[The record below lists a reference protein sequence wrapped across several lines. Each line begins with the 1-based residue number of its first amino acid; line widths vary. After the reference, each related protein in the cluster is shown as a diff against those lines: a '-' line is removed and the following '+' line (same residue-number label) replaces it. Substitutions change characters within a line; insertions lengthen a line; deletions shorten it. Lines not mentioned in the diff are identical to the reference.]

1 MLVSLNEIK
10 KYISLDDLTVE
21 QIANGLTFAGIEV
34 EEIKH
39 MAEGTNLVIG
49 EVVKCVAHPDSDHL
63 HVLDVNLGE
72 KYGINQ
78 IVCGA
83 PNAREGLKVIVAR
96 VGAKLPKVEIKKGII
111 RGVESNGMCC
121 SLLELGVDSKYLNE
135 KQIAGI
141 EELAKDAPVGE
152 ENVLGYLGLDDVVLN
167 LNVLANRP
175 DLLSVFNV
183 VRELGAIFDREFNIP
198 ESLPVLE
205 NFKTTLKVGSDTD
218 KCTQFSGK
226 EIKGIVIK
234 DSPDWMK
241 RSLEAM
247 GVRSI
252 NNIAD
257 IGNYVMLMTGQ
268 PLHMYDADK
277 LAALSLEA
285 RSDYEGD
292 FVALDEK
299 TYKVLPGDIVIA
311 CNKKPMCLG
320 GVMGSLECAVDEK
333 STHIVI
339 EAASFDGASIRRT
352 SNRLGL
358 ASESSS
364 RFVKGT
370 CHFQAEFVLE
380 FAASLIKE
388 YCEGKEF
395 SNDVHYQQEKYE
407 QVVVHTSVKKI
418 NGRLGTSFSRE
429 DIQGVMDRLH
439 FGLDKSCSD
448 DDLEIRIPK
457 YRLDI
462 SCDADISEEVIRL
475 LGYENVKSE
484 LPCLDVQVGALSL
497 EQERLKNIREYLL
510 NRGLDEC
517 LTYSLVSEKEVG
529 LFNLLN
535 NEEPYVLL
543 NPLTDEHSHF
553 RTHVLHSLLE
563 VANYN
568 IARQAKSLAL
578 FETSHVQ
585 SKESRS
591 DHLAVV
597 LVGNALT
604 RGSMEKIPYDFF
616 HMKGLVDGVME
627 LLGIEQSR
635 YKFERLTDHL
645 EELHPGKSA
654 GLYFQNKLIGV
665 LGELHPLKVNE
676 YDLGKNPVVVMELKL
691 DELLSSKV
699 SVIKMKPIPRFP
711 SMSRDL
717 AFVVKKEIAVK
728 DIIKTIRVTGKGIVV
743 NAEVFDVYE
752 GEHIEEGKK
761 SIAISITYQ
770 KDEGTLTEK
779 EVTDVEDKIKFELL
793 KTYHAELR
801 S

>member
-1 MLVSLNEIK
+1 MLISLNVIR
-10 KYISLDDLTVE
+10 KYISLDDLSPE
-21 QIANGLTFAGIEV
+21 EIADGLTFAGVEV
-34 EEIKH
+34 EDIETF
-39 MAEGTNLVIG
+39 ASGTNLVIG
-49 EVVKCVAHPDSDHL
+49 EVLECEKHPDSDHL
-63 HVLDVNLGE
+63 HVLQVNLGE
-72 KYGINQ
+72 KYGVTQ

-83 PNAREGLKVIVAR
+83 PNARKGLKVIVAR
-96 VGAKLPKVEIKKGII
+96 VGAVLPKIEIKKGVI

-121 SLLELGVDSKYLNE
+121 SLLELGVDAKYLKEN
-135 KQIAGI
+135 QINGI
-141 EELAKDAPVGE
+141 EELPEDAPVGE
-152 ENVLGYLGLDDVVLN
+152 EEVLKYLGLDDVVLN

-175 DLLSVFNV
+175 DLLSVYNV
-183 VRELGAIFDREFNIP
+183 VKELGAIFNRPTN
-198 ESLPVLE
+198 LPTFEHLE
-205 NFKTTLKVGSDTD
+205 NFKTTLTVGSATE
-218 KCTQFSGK
+218 KCTQFAGK

-234 DSPDWMK
+234 DSPAFIK
-241 RSLEAM
+241 NALESM

-252 NNIAD
+252 NNIVD

-277 LAALSLEA
+277 LSKIALEA
-285 RSDYEGD
+285 RSDYDGD

-299 TYKVLPGDIVIA
+299 TYKVNEGDIVIC
-311 CNKKPMCLG
+311 CNGVPMCLG
-320 GVMGSLECAVDEK
+320 GVMGSLACAVDEK
-333 STHIVI
+333 STHIII
-339 EAASFDGASIRRT
+339 ESASFDGASIRRT

-370 CHFQAEFVLE
+370 NHFQANYVIDM
-380 FAASLIKE
+380 ASALIKD

-395 SNDVHYQQEKYE
+395 SNQVDYQVEEEK
-407 QVVVHTSVKKI
+407 QKVINTSVNKI
-418 NGRLGTSFSRE
+418 NGRLGTSFSNEEVKDVLTRLNFE
-429 DIQGVMDRLH
+429 VEMDKDGNLKVTVP
-439 FGLDKSCSD
+439 L
-448 DDLEIRIPK
+448 
-457 YRLDI
+457 YRLDVT
-462 SCDADISEEVIRL
+462 CDADLSEEVIRL
-475 LGYENVKSE
+475 LGYSHVKSV
-484 LPCLDVQVGALSL
+484 LPCLDVKAGALSL
-497 EQERLKNIREYLL
+497 EQKRLKIIREFLL
-510 NRGLDEC
+510 SRGLNEC
-517 LTYSLVSEKEVG
+517 LTYSLVNEKEVK

-553 RTHVLHSLLE
+553 RTHVLHSLLK
-563 VANYN
+563 VATYN
-568 IARQAKSLAL
+568 VSRQEKSLAL

-591 DHLAVV
+591 DHLAIV
-597 LVGNALT
+597 LVGQALN
-604 RGSMEKIPYDFF
+604 RGNMEKLPYDFY
-616 HMKGLVDGVME
+616 HMKGLVDGIME
-627 LLGIEQSR
+627 CLGIEQSR

-645 EELHPGKSA
+645 DELHPGKSA

-676 YDLGKNPVVVMELKL
+676 YDLGKNSAVVLELKL

-711 SMSRDL
+711 SMNRDL
-717 AFVVKKEIAVK
+717 AFVVKKDIPVK
-728 DIIKTIRVTGKGIVV
+728 DIIKTIKVTGKGIVT

-752 GEHIEEGKK
+752 GEHIENDKK

-770 KDEGTLTEK
+770 KEEGTLTEK
-779 EVTDVEDKIKFELL
+779 EVSDVEDKIKFELS

>member
-10 KYISLDDLTVE
+10 KYMSLDGISVE

-34 EEIKH
+34 EEVSTK
-39 MAEGTNLVIG
+39 ASGTNLVIG
-49 EVVKCVAHPDSDHL
+49 EVLECVAHPDSDHL
-63 HVLDVNLGE
+63 HVLQVNLGE
-72 KYGINQ
+72 KYGVTQ

-83 PNAREGLKVIVAR
+83 PNARKGLKVIVAR
-96 VGAKLPKVEIKKGII
+96 VGAKLPKIEIKKGVI

-121 SLLELGVDSKYLNE
+121 SLLELGVDSKYLREEQVN
-135 KQIAGI
+135 GI
-141 EELAKDAPVGE
+141 EELPVDAPVGE
-152 ENVLGYLGLDDVVLN
+152 EEVLKYLGLDDVVFN

-175 DLLSVFNV
+175 DLLSVYNV
-183 VRELGAIFDREFNIP
+183 IKELGAILNVPYQIP
-198 ESLPVLE
+198 TYNVKET
-205 NFKTTLKVGSDTD
+205 FKSNLVVGSATE
-218 KCTQFSGK
+218 KCSQFSGR
-226 EIKGIVIK
+226 EINNIVIK
-234 DSPDWMK
+234 DSPAFMK
-241 RSLEAM
+241 AALESM
-247 GVRSI
+247 GIRSI
-252 NNIAD
+252 NNIVD

-277 LAALSLEA
+277 LEALHLEA

-299 TYKVLPGDIVIA
+299 TYKVIPGDIVIC

-320 GVMGSLECAVDEK
+320 GVMGSLECAVDENSK
-333 STHIVI
+333 HIVI

-370 CHFQAEFVLE
+370 NHFQADFVLDM
-380 FAASLIKE
+380 ATSLILDYCDGKEVSDIKE
-388 YCEGKEF
+388 YQTEK
-395 SNDVHYQQEKYE
+395 YQQKEIL
-407 QVVVHTSVKKI
+407 TSVFKI
-418 NGRLGTSFSRE
+418 NNRLGTEFSFAEIKDVLNRLNFVVEGNE
-429 DIQGVMDRLH
+429 DKFKVLVPQ
-439 FGLDKSCSD
+439 
-448 DDLEIRIPK
+448 
-457 YRLDI
+457 YRLDV

-475 LGYENVKSE
+475 LGYSHVKSV

-497 EQERLKNIREYLL
+497 EQERLRNIREYLL

-535 NEEPYVLL
+535 NEEPFVLL

-553 RTHVLHSLLE
+553 RTHILHSLLK

-568 IARQAKSLAL
+568 VSRQAKSLVL

-597 LVGNALT
+597 LLGQALNRGN
-604 RGSMEKIPYDFF
+604 MEKAGFDFF
-616 HMKGLVDGVME
+616 HMKGLVDGIME

-645 EELHPGKSA
+645 DEIHPGKSA

-699 SVIKMKPIPRFP
+699 SVTKMKPIARFP
-711 SMSRDL
+711 FVSRDL
-717 AFVVKKEIAVK
+717 AFVISKDVAVK
-728 DIIKTIRVTGKGIVV
+728 DIIKTIRVTGKGIVT

-752 GEHIEEGKK
+752 GEHIENGKK
-761 SIAISITYQ
+761 SVAISITYQ
-770 KDEGTLTEK
+770 KEDGTLTEK
-779 EVTDVEDKIKFELL
+779 EVSDVEDKIKFELL
-793 KTYHAELR
+793 KVYHAELR
-801 S
+801 G